1 MAGAANLICIVDD
14 DPSVRR
20 ALGRMV
26 TSFGF
31 EVQLLAS
38 GRECLDGPYI
48 DQAACLILDVS
59 MPGMDGFEL
68 HTLLQASGRSVPTAF
83 ISAHD
88 DEGYRA
94 KALSLGAVAFL
105 NKPCDERLLRDA
117 VDNALAS
124 YDAPMP

>member
-14 DPSVRR
+14 DASVRR

-31 EVQLLAS
+31 EAQILAS
-38 GRECLDGPYI
+38 GRECLDSPYI
-48 DQAACLILDVS
+48 DRAACLILDVS

-68 HTLLQASGRSVPTAF
+68 HALLQASGRSVPTVF

-94 KALSLGAVAFL
+94 KARSVGAVEFL
-105 NKPCDERLLRDA
+105 NKPCDESLLQDA
-117 VDNALAS
+117 IDNALAS
-124 YDAPMP
+124 HDAPGS